1 MARADNTYS
10 RIVAGMKI
18 LLPLAALGLLST
30 LFLISRTIDPSK
42 SVPLAPI
49 DLEQRAQ
56 ELGVTNPSFAGVT
69 AKGDEIAISAEK
81 ARPERGRPERISA
94 DRIAGEMRLSGGTV
108 FTLRAGEARLDQKAM
123 TAALLD
129 GVHITTSNGYVI
141 ETDRLDARL
150 DVLHAQSAGAVTA
163 TGPIGT
169 LDAGRMLLRNKAE
182 TGTAELLFTEG
193 VVLVYLPQQS
203 GEKDK

>member
-56 ELGVTNPSFAGVT
+56 TLGVTRPTFAGLSER
-69 AKGDEIAISAEK
+69 GDEIAMRADV
-81 ARPERGRPERISA
+81 AWPERGALHRLLAERVTGEIGLADGGQLRLRSA
-94 DRIAGEMRLSGGTV
+94 TARVDQTAMTV
-108 FTLRAGEARLDQKAM
+108 MLEGAVHINTTTGYEIDTERLD
-123 TAALLD
+123 T
-129 GVHITTSNGYVI
+129 
-141 ETDRLDARL
+141 RLDAL
-150 DVLHAQSAGAVTA
+150 YAESPVPVTA
-163 TGPIGT
+163 TGPIGD
-169 LDAGRMLLRNKAE
+169 LDAGRMILRESPAS
-182 TGTAELLFTEG
+182 GDAELLFSGG
-193 VVLVYLPQQS
+193 VRLIYRPKI
-203 GEKDK
+203 EKDQDR